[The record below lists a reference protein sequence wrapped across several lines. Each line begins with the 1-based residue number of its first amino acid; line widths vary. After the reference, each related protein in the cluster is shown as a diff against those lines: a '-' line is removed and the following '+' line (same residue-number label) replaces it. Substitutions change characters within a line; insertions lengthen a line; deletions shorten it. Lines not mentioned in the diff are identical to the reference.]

1 MKYLAFDIEAANGYK
16 LYSICSIG
24 VVVADENFNV
34 LHSTN
39 IWINPKCKYNLNGTR
54 QNVGIDLKLDKQLL
68 DKSPDF
74 PLVYQKIKDMLED
87 DDVVVLGHAVDSDVR
102 MLNAACNHYRLPP
115 INFKFICSQLL
126 YKMYKGEKEVKA
138 LNKIAVEL
146 GLEFSQHNSESDAW
160 MSLQT
165 LKFLIET
172 TQLSLSQ
179 LLKKYQ
185 IRIGENNDFELTR
198 SVSLLETVSKKH
210 VTAKALE
217 KVKDVYYQT
226 QAQNNKLK
234 SAVFGM
240 ARSYELTSFG
250 QELAKK
256 IAQNGGRYSTY
267 LKRCNFYIS
276 AEEPSAVDVLREKR
290 VEELQNEKLLTI
302 LTLEEF
308 DKMVKGE

>member
-24 VVVADENFNV
+24 VVIADENFNV

-68 DKSPDF
+68 DSSPDF

-87 DDVVVLGHAVDSDVR
+87 DSVVVLGHAVDADVR

-138 LNKIAVEL
+138 LNKIANEL
-146 GLEFSQHNSESDAW
+146 NLEFSQHNSESDAW

-165 LKFLIET
+165 LKYLVQT
-172 TQLSLSQ
+172 TNLSLNQ
-179 LLKKYQ
+179 LLEKYQ
-185 IRIGENNDFELTR
+185 IRIGENNDFDLTR
-198 SVSLLETVSKKH
+198 SVSLLENVSKKH
-210 VTAKALE
+210 VTQKALQKLKE
-217 KVKDVYYQT
+217 TYYQT
-226 QAQNNKLK
+226 EQKTNLLNN
-234 SAVFGM
+234 AVFGI
-240 ARSYELTSFG
+240 ARSYELTQKG
-250 QELAKK
+250 VELVEK

-267 LKRCNFYIS
+267 LKKCNFYVM
-276 AEEPSAVDVLREKR
+276 AEPSTQQDALREKR
-290 VEELQNEKLLTI
+290 VEELQNEKLITI
-302 LTLEEF
+302 LTQEEF